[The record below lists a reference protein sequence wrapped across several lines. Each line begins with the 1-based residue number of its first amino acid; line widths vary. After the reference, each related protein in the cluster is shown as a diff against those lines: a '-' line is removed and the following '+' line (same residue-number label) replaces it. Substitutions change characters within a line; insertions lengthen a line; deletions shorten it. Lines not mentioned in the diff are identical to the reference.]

1 MNPVFKPVI
10 RKRMQEVTPNE
21 LRKQASNY
29 HIHLT
34 NEQASQIVHIIRSQ
48 NLDPFKKENLA
59 RLLQQLEEITDKE
72 TVKKAKILL
81 NQFIKQYDLQSWF
94 K

>member
-10 RKRMQEVTPNE
+10 RKRMAEITPNE
-21 LRKQASNY
+21 LRDQASNY
-29 HIHLT
+29 HIHLS
-34 NEQASQIVHIIRSQ
+34 NEQASQIVKTIRSQ

-59 RLLQQLEEITDKE
+59 EMLQQLERITDRE
-72 TVKKAKILL
+72 TVQKAKILL
-81 NQFIKQYDLQSWF
+81 NQLIKQYDLQSWF